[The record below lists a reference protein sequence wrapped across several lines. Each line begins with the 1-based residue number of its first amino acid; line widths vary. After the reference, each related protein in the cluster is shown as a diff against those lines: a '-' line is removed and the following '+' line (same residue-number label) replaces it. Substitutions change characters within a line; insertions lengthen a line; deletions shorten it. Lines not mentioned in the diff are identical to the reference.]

1 MARVNQNNFSGAS
14 RFLYPLLS
22 HGDSS
27 FLPFFIVPSAW
38 QSETVARQRR
48 QKESYETRNARREG
62 TKTGERRIEQLHRSI
77 EKKRKEKKRKAR
89 KKKGWDVGKGLL
101 GVTDADFC
109 CGMRWPGDATG
120 LSNRS
125 STSSNDPK
133 NQYKNQ
139 NNNHYTSH
147 QHLRTHLRGPS
158 FCFYFS
164 RNLV

>member
-1 MARVNQNNFSGAS
+1 MNDEIMS
-14 RFLYPLLS
+14 
-22 HGDSS
+22 
-27 FLPFFIVPSAW
+27 
-38 QSETVARQRR
+38 
-48 QKESYETRNARREG
+48 K
-62 TKTGERRIEQLHRSI
+62 
-77 EKKRKEKKRKAR
+77 KKRKKNEQTTSVGSNSQIDDEDRKRMR
-89 KKKGWDVGKGLL
+89 RGQGLL

-158 FCFYFS
+158 FSAFTSLVISSREIIKNHHDSFIRPDPFS
-164 RNLV
+164 LLAPDIVHALAFSSTCSWMRGKSWTI